1 MEAGQSAIWMFGA
14 VLTGSLMM
22 FNPALLPDI
31 AENIFSS
38 VSQGILVGT
47 SQNTTANSGM
57 CAVPQPAGNATN
69 VDKTTAIVRSFQC
82 VIYQTFV
89 FIPWEVGAGTDGI
102 AAPIVKGQE
111 ATVNLGGGATATG
124 MSIYQLDA
132 QSMDVQSLS
141 NQAAALDKKK
151 IEMWHIMDT
160 VATGPSPA
168 MKTTWT
174 GGDAMERT
182 TVAASSL
189 VAAIAGLGIIGMLS
203 IYLLVFALGM
213 SILTFF
219 SPFFCLVAVVG
230 HSGKRISLQWMNLYV
245 GTVLKRL
252 ITIIF
257 LSMAVAIYGTLLR
270 NGASS
275 GWGVTTLAVIVV
287 SAAMMMYRKQ
297 ITNLVGEVNFGQ
309 AGTGQWAS
317 HEGISKGRNIATGA
331 LLGGLAAIPGAGLA
345 SKAALA
351 RPGTKMSNMSRAM
364 SAGAKATAHG
374 VRSGVGRTML
384 SGTSGLAP
392 FLAAQGGAKSSMK
405 HAGEEKAR
413 TAEEHKK
420 NIDTPTEYSAKVRA
434 NQSRD
439 QKYRRDWEQFHNDK
453 KWLETFTSQYGQAPP
468 NPGTHTFTGYGLA
481 KDKLTKNDLPR
492 PRGSAPSPVTTAAA
506 AVLDS
511 KPVDKPV
518 VEQPVSLPKPLSRPT
533 RGE

>member
-1 MEAGQSAIWMFGA
+1 
-14 VLTGSLMM
+14 M

-38 VSQGILVGT
+38 VSQGVLVGT

-57 CAVPQPAGNATN
+57 CAVPQPAANATN

-102 AAPIVKGQE
+102 AAPIVNGQE
-111 ATVNLGGGATATG
+111 ATVSLGGNATANG

-141 NQAAALDKKK
+141 NQPAALDKKK

-168 MKTTWT
+168 LQSTWK
-174 GGDAMERT
+174 GSDAMERT

-219 SPFFCLVAVVG
+219 SPFFCLVAVIG
-230 HSGKRISLQWMNLYV
+230 HTGKRISLQWANLYV
-245 GTVLKRL
+245 GTLLKRL
-252 ITIIF
+252 ITIIM

-331 LLGGLAAIPGAGLA
+331 VIGGLAAIPGAGLA

-351 RPGTKMSNMSRAM
+351 RPGSKMSNMSRAVT
-364 SAGAKATAHG
+364 AGAKATGHG

-420 NIDTPTEYSAKVRA
+420 NIDTPTEYSAKARA
-434 NQSRD
+434 DQSRD
-439 QKYRRDWEQFHNDK
+439 RKYRRDWEQFHNDK
-453 KWLETFTSQYGQAPP
+453 KWNETFNKQYGFAAPH
-468 NPGTHTFTGYGLA
+468 PGEQTFTGYGLE
-481 KDKLTKNDLPR
+481 KDKLNSDTRPR
-492 PRGSAPSPVTTAAA
+492 PRVAEETAPVTAPPVNTPSAMPA
-506 AVLDS
+506 LNP
-511 KPVDKPV
+511 KPVDNK
-518 VEQPVSLPKPLSRPT
+518 PVSLPKPLSRPT